1 MPKKRKLPPKP
12 FNPPFCPNSECKLH
26 HPKDIPKGHSKKRD
40 KRNWF
45 IRKGSRFLARGQEVF
60 LFRCKQ
66 CNTGFSSRT
75 FSIDYY
81 AKRQLNYQRLL
92 DMAVSCM
99 SIRAMARALHC
110 SVSTIQNKLDR
121 LSRQA
126 AAFKSI
132 ITPRIQLK
140 EDLAADGFESFVSSQ
155 YHPNNFT
162 ILVGSVSQYVYFF
175 NYAQLRRKGRMTDSQ
190 KLKAEHLKRVITAAP
205 YQVEQRFC
213 EVIDKV
219 VYLQQRSLQKKHLVV
234 YTDEKIEYKRALD
247 RVVFGGVD
255 PSRGYRI
262 THHTTSSKQRRDS
275 RNPLFPVNYMD
286 REFRKDLAE
295 HVRETTR
302 FGRNTSNA
310 VGRMEL
316 YQFHHN
322 HFKSW
327 RINVRDRV
335 YDTHAEAAGLE
346 RVVVEK
352 LQKGW
357 LKVRQFCSH
366 LELDMHLEKVW
377 FKGYTTPGK
386 WRMDHVPAYV
396 YQ

>member
-1 MPKKRKLPPKP
+1 MRKTTSCTKP
-12 FNPPFCPNSECKLH
+12 FKPPFCPNSGCKLH
-26 HPKDIPKGHSKKRD
+26 HPKDIPGYHNTG
-40 KRNWF
+40 RNRRTWY
-45 IRKGSRFLARGQEVF
+45 IRKGLRILASGKTVF
-60 LFRCKQ
+60 LFQCK
-66 CNTGFSSRT
+66 CCGSGFSSRT

-81 AKRQLNYQRLL
+81 AKKQLNYQRLL

-99 SIRAMARALHC
+99 SIRAISRALHC
-110 SVSTIQNKLDR
+110 SVATVQNKLDR

-132 ITPRIQLK
+132 ITPQIQLR
-140 EDLAADGFESFVSSQ
+140 EDLAADGFESFVLSQ

-162 ILVGSVSQYVYFF
+162 ILVGCSSQYVYFF
-175 NYAQLRRKGRMTDSQ
+175 NYAQLRRKGRMTASQ
-190 KLKAEHLKRVITAAP
+190 KIKAKHLKHLIPTAP
-205 YQVEQRFC
+205 YQLEQRFC
-213 EVIDKV
+213 DLIDKV
-219 VYLQQRSLQKKHLVV
+219 VYLQQRSPLKKHLTVR
-234 YTDEKIEYKRALD
+234 TDEKCEYKRPLA
-247 RVVFGGVD
+247 RVACGGVD
-255 PSRGYRI
+255 PSWGYRI
-262 THHTTSSKQRRDS
+262 DHHTTNSKQRRDGK
-275 RNPLFPVNYMD
+275 NPLIAVNYMD

-322 HFKSW
+322 HFKPY
-327 RINVRDRV
+327 RINVSERV
-335 YDTHAEAAGLE
+335 YDTHAEAAGIDRDFVMNL
-346 RVVVEK
+346 RRR
-352 LQKGW
+352 W

-366 LELDMHLEKVW
+366 LDLDMHLEKVW

-386 WRMDHVPAYV
+386 WRMDYVPAYV